1 MEEAEL
7 LWSQMDEAGVTE
19 EVILALDFSH
29 LSNVREDADS
39 LASQLSE
46 NYNVEV
52 VSASQEDYW
61 YIKGTTRPEGIC
73 LSMAQHLAWVEF
85 MADVGQSH
93 ACVFSNWSLESPALA
108 MKFQSELID
117 T

>member
-52 VSASQEDYW
+52 V
-61 YIKGTTRPEGIC
+61 
-73 LSMAQHLAWVEF
+73 
-85 MADVGQSH
+85 
-93 ACVFSNWSLESPALA
+93 
-108 MKFQSELID
+108 
-117 T
+117 